1 MTEIIFSAGD
11 LILRMLCLQK
21 INRAA
26 KDNECSAGTGTGTS
40 KQGVRTVTT
49 VLCKIN
55 VCNLGLTVNLINY
68 YNPSTIRSKGVPQ
81 DLYSS

>member
-26 KDNECSAGTGTGTS
+26 KDNECTAGTGTS
-40 KQGVRTVTT
+40 KQGLRTVTT

>member
-1 MTEIIFSAGD
+1 MTEIIFSAGN

-21 INRAA
+21 INRTA
-26 KDNECSAGTGTGTS
+26 KDSECNAGRTS

-81 DLYSS
+81 DL

>member
-1 MTEIIFSAGD
+1 MTEIIFSAGN

-26 KDNECSAGTGTGTS
+26 KDGECNAGRTS

-81 DLYSS
+81 DL

>member
-1 MTEIIFSAGD
+1 MTEIIFSAGN

-26 KDNECSAGTGTGTS
+26 KDNECNAGRTS
-40 KQGVRTVTT
+40 KQGVRIVTT

-81 DLYSS
+81 DLFSS